1 MPVDPTANLD
11 QWQLPLVVGV
21 EELVHTV
28 VVILVRQAALV
39 AAVDMVTLVAVV
51 AVLAQLDREI
61 MADLVALAHHMV
73 QEAGEVLVVL
83 GDLVTAVAVVLD

>member
-1 MPVDPTANLD
+1 
-11 QWQLPLVVGV
+11 
-21 EELVHTV
+21 
-28 VVILVRQAALV
+28 
-39 AAVDMVTLVAVV
+39 
-51 AVLAQLDREI
+51 